1 VPGDEGEDVALL
13 RVTGCGGSTTM
24 VRMAGS
30 GKYTALVRRTK
41 SRRRSFALLRMTGVG
56 EIRRVAEDDRVGEMQ
71 RAGQGEPNRPL
82 GFRKTPKV

>member
-56 EIRRVAEDDRVGEMQ
+56 EIRRVAREDRVQEDPHLHLQLREVQVQVSLRSG
-71 RAGQGEPNRPL
+71 
-82 GFRKTPKV
+82 